1 VQLEL
6 ATVLRSFQF
15 DRTVQFIAVNLEEP
29 EQEGA
34 PNSMILRGSRA
45 LAAHARENGWEI
57 VGVAV
62 LESVAYAGETVI
74 QKAPEGLPIKL
85 PEFGDF
91 IAVVG
96 NEDSAKLVQAF
107 AQAIERFQISLA
119 YVPLLVPGKGEVLP
133 DTRRSD
139 HAPFWDNGYR
149 AIMLTDTAN
158 FRNPHY
164 HQPSDTL
171 ETLNLSF
178 TANVC
183 CALGGLVVDVAGYLD

>member
-1 VQLEL
+1 M
-6 ATVLRSFQF
+6 
-15 DRTVQFIAVNLEEP
+15 QFIAVNLEEQKRDGDP
-29 EQEGA
+29 DSRA
-34 PNSMILRGSRA
+34 LRGSGA
-45 LAAHARENGWEI
+45 LAKHARQEGWSI
-57 VGVAV
+57 GGVIV
-62 LESVAYAGETVI
+62 LESVAYAGASIPQETP
-74 QKAPEGLPIKL
+74 QGLPIAL

-96 NEDSAKLVQAF
+96 NEDSAGLVSAF
-107 AQAIERFQISLA
+107 VRAVERYQ
-119 YVPLLVPGKGEVLP
+119 VPLPCASLVVPGKGRMFP

-139 HAPFWDNGYR
+139 HAPFWDNDYP

-178 TANVC
+178 AANVC
-183 CALGGLVVDVAGYLD
+183 RALGGLTADLAGCVEQAR